1 MDINS
6 LVFFRL
12 KFVTKRAHECMVMFL
27 FIYGYVS
34 FLFYFFLGNSAE
46 MLIFR
51 AFCGFN
57 WSFGSIL
64 AIFLKKNLS
73 VKTRFSNFV
82 PIFEDQCN
90 DIKVISI

>member
-12 KFVTKRAHECMVMFL
+12 KFVTKSAHECMVMFL
-27 FIYGYVS
+27 FIYDYVS
-34 FLFYFFLGNSAE
+34 FLLLFFLKNGAE